1 MIKTKGRLFR
11 LIALCALVP
20 VLALSLFLC
29 VGMSSGTASVA
40 YAVETSVAEDAVD
53 GETPEPPADE
63 PEPEPTPEPPE
74 ENDSSQLAN
83 GIAAFFDRIIEWVTV
98 HRAEVVT
105 VIGNIVVII
114 YMIAKNVKSKK
125 KLLEIG
131 TNVLSVR
138 DGVANTNTKQGEVV
152 NVTNELIEGYNRFET
167 ALNDFGKTEQ
177 ERYKVMTAAYLQTRA
192 ILKIMTTVYANSK
205 NIPQGVKDLVN
216 LEYADVLKLVGDE
229 EKLKEFIEA
238 TESPGEASAGEVDKN
253 AEG

>member
-1 MIKTKGRLFR
+1 MIKIKGRLFR
-11 LIALCALVP
+11 LAVLCVLVP
-20 VLALSLFLC
+20 VLALSLLLC
-29 VGMSSGTASVA
+29 VGMSSETASVA
-40 YAVETSVAEDAVD
+40 YAAETSVAEDGVD
-53 GETPEPPADE
+53 GETPAPPADE
-63 PEPEPTPEPPE
+63 PESEPEPAPPE
-74 ENDSSQLAN
+74 EGGISQVAE

-98 HRAEVVT
+98 HRAEVIT
-105 VIGNIVVII
+105 VIGNIVVVI
-114 YMIAKNVKSKK
+114 YMIAKNIKSKK
-125 KLLEIG
+125 KLVEIG
-131 TNVLSVR
+131 TNVLSVK

-177 ERYKVMTAAYLQTRA
+177 ERFKTMLAAYAETRA

-229 EKLKEFIEA
+229 EKLKALMESEK
-238 TESPGEASAGEVDKN
+238 TENTAAGEVDKS